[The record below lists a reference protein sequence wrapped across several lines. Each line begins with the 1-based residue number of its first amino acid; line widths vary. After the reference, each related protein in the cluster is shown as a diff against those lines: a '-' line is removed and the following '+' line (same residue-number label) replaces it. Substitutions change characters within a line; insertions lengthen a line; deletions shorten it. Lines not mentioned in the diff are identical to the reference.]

1 MAQSFWHPSLSAA
14 QICQD
19 RPCPS
24 DAKRQDGE
32 SVLVFQPQVPKNRK
46 IVASIVSG
54 YYRTFIDEIL
64 ESTPLEGTIG
74 RARSLP
80 ATVRSR
86 DEQLEED
93 EEVEMQNIVVTLEE
107 RAKNLQL
114 GDAVVVVD
122 RSVSR
127 SVAES

>member
-1 MAQSFWHPSLSAA
+1 M
-14 QICQD
+14 
-19 RPCPS
+19 
-24 DAKRQDGE
+24 
-32 SVLVFQPQVPKNRK
+32 
-46 IVASIVSG
+46 
-54 YYRTFIDEIL
+54 
-64 ESTPLEGTIG
+64 
-74 RARSLP
+74 P